1 MNTKSRTL
9 LRATCIAAAAALVAS
24 AVVPGYGESPATAP
38 ADTVVFP
45 KGKLELLLVPPSED
59 YYPCTDCHEPGTPV
73 NRTPRKLVE
82 EHEDIVLEHGGGRL
96 WCLDCHS
103 ADNRDFLHTAGGKP
117 IPFERAHELC
127 GQCHFRRYKDW
138 SNNAHGKRI
147 GNWNGD
153 KKVFVC
159 FSCHEQHSPRFKP
172 LTPKPRP
179 ARPDEIR

>member
-1 MNTKSRTL
+1 ML
-9 LRATCIAAAAALVAS
+9 ALFLM
-24 AVVPGYGESPATAP
+24 VVTPGYGEHGSGPATGS
-38 ADTVVFP
+38 DTVATSA
-45 KGKLELLLVPPSED
+45 GKLELLLVPPSED
-59 YYPCTDCHEPGTPV
+59 YYPCTDCHEPGDPV
-73 NRTPRKLVE
+73 NRTPRKLE
-82 EHEDIVLEHGGGRL
+82 DEHEDIVLEHGGGRL

-103 ADNRDFLHTAGGKP
+103 AENRDFLHTASGNA

-138 SNNAHGKRI
+138 TRNVHGKRI

-153 KKVFVC
+153 KQVFVC
-159 FSCHEQHSPRFKP
+159 FKCHEQHSPKFKP